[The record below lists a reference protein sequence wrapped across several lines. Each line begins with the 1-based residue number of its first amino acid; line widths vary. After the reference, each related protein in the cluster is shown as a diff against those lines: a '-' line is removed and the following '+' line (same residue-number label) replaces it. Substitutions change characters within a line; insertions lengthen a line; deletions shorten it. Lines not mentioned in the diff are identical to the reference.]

1 MKSLGE
7 MLKAI
12 SDEADGLVNEADNSS
27 LVDDDDDEVI
37 VDDEEDEVEALPID
51 AVMNEEYE
59 PDENIDAIENEFD
72 EIVLSTTIPVEKPTK
87 EPKKQGPREN
97 KRFAGIVSSREA
109 TIKQKFAVFT
119 RAMSENYKVQWEK
132 VKLAT
137 MTHGE
142 INAVLSREVTAESYL
157 KSKGVVPSV

>member
-37 VDDEEDEVEALPID
+37 VDDEEDDAVLPID

-59 PDENIDAIENEFD
+59 PDENIDAIENDFD
-72 EIVLSTTIPVEKPTK
+72 EIVLSTTIPIEKPTK
-87 EPKKQGPREN
+87 EPKKQGPRES
-97 KRFAGIVSSREA
+97 KRFSGIVSSREA

-142 INAVLSREVTAESYL
+142 VNTVLSREVTAESYL
-157 KSKGVVPSV
+157 KSKGVVPSA